1 MSLENL
7 ETPTPPVGV
16 IESLTQGFETAA
28 GHLLLLLL
36 PLVLDLA
43 IWVGPRIT
51 FRPAVETLV
60 SAGQT
65 LVTSYID
72 IWGPSTATMPEDYQQ
87 LWREQ
92 FAMWVEFAHSRPIQY
107 LPVWGIPSL
116 LSGREA
122 SLLPFNFV
130 PPTWQIANLPAMLG
144 IRLLLVVGGLL
155 LGGLYITLIARRVRN
170 DGSGLKQLVARLPS
184 IFSQLAV
191 FIVLAPIVLLIL
203 YVPFILI
210 AVPLAYLF
218 IPLGQMVLWIG
229 ALVVLWIG
237 LFGVFT
243 IHGMLINDRNLP
255 GAVLDSVRVVQW
267 NMPATMFLFL
277 LVIIL
282 DAALKEYVWSLPDTS
297 TWWVLLG
304 MGGRAFIVTGL
315 IAATFVFFKDRYRYW
330 QEMREE
336 LLLELERRRAQR
348 SRNQQQ

>member
-51 FRPAVETLV
+51 FRPAVESLVESYVSIWEPLSLTL
-60 SAGQT
+60 T
-65 LVTSYID
+65 D
-72 IWGPSTATMPEDYQQ
+72 DYQQ
-87 LWREQ
+87 LGRRRI
-92 FAMWVEFAHSRPIQY
+92 ALMMEFAHSRPTQY

-122 SLLPFNFV
+122 SRLPFNFV

-144 IRLLLVVGGLL
+144 ARLLLVVVGLL

-170 DGSGLKQLVARLPS
+170 DGSGPRQLIAHLPG
-184 IFSQLAV
+184 IFFQLAV
-191 FIVLAPIVLLIL
+191 FVVLAPIVLLIL
-203 YVPFILI
+203 FLPFVLI
-210 AVPLAYLF
+210 SIPLAA
-218 IPLGQMVLWIG
+218 IPPLDQVVLWIG
-229 ALVVLWIG
+229 LLVVLWIG

-243 IHGMLINDRNLP
+243 IHGMLINDRSLP

-267 NMPATMFLFL
+267 NMPATMLLFL

-282 DAALKEYVWSLPDTS
+282 DAALKAYVWSLPDTS

-315 IAATFVFFKDRYRYW
+315 IAATFVFYKDRYRYW

-336 LLLELERRRAQR
+336 LLLELERRRARR

>member
-1 MSLENL
+1 MSPENL

-43 IWVGPRIT
+43 IWVGPRVS
-51 FRPAVETLV
+51 FRPAVDTLV
-60 SAGQT
+60 NAY
-65 LVTSYID
+65 VD
-72 IWGPSTATMPEDYQQ
+72 IWEPVSVTLTGDYQQ

-92 FAMWVEFAHSRPIQY
+92 VALLREFAETRPIQF
-107 LPVWGIPSL
+107 LPVWGIPTL

-122 SLLPFNFV
+122 SRLPFDFV
-130 PPTWQIANLPAMLG
+130 PPTWQITDLPAMLG
-144 IRLLLVVGGLL
+144 ARLALLTVGLV
-155 LGGLYITLIARRVRN
+155 LGGLYITLIAQRIR
-170 DGSGLKQLVARLPS
+170 GGEGGLKQLVLRLPG
-184 IFSQLAV
+184 IFAQLAA
-191 FIVLAPIVLLIL
+191 FIILAPILLLVLFLPFVLLSI
-203 YVPFILI
+203 
-210 AVPLAYLF
+210 PLAF
-218 IPLGQMVLWIG
+218 VFQPLAGMVQWIG

-237 LFGVFT
+237 LFGIFT

-282 DAALKEYVWSLPDTS
+282 DMALKVYVWSLPETS

-304 MGGRAFIVTGL
+304 IGGRAFIITGL
-315 IAATFVFFKDRYRYW
+315 IAATFIFFKDRYRYW

-348 SRNQQQ
+348 SRNRQQ